1 MPVDVKNREY
11 RALELV
17 MEPVAAQEGEGPSYR
32 VVGYA
37 TTYDDPYL
45 LWEYGDEQLYEAV
58 SRGAIDAE
66 TDLSD
71 VIMQYDHAGKVMA
84 RTGNGTLSLFPDDEH
99 GLRIEA
105 DLSRSEAARQLF
117 EEIQNGLVTRMSWA
131 FSVDRESS
139 ERDRDNR
146 RTTRTILH
154 VKKVYDVSA
163 VSIPANDATEISA
176 RTCFDGAI
184 EAGLRESR
192 QRGKDLAEASARL
205 RLLRLE

>member
-1 MPVDVKNREY
+1 MPIDVKNREY
-11 RALELV
+11 RAIESV
-17 MEPVAAQEGEGPSYR
+17 MKPVTQGGDGASYR
-32 VVGYA
+32 VSGYA
-37 TTYDDPYL
+37 TTYGNPYL
-45 LWEYGDEQLYEAV
+45 LWECDDRKLYEVIA
-58 SRGAIDAE
+58 RGAIDGD

-71 VIMQYDHAGKVMA
+71 VIMQYDHCGKVLA
-84 RTGNGTLSLFPDDEH
+84 RTSNGTLTLFPDDEH
-99 GLRIEA
+99 GLRVEG
-105 DLSRSEAARQLF
+105 DLSRSEAARQHF

-131 FSVDRESS
+131 FSVDRESC
-139 ERDRDNR
+139 EYDRESR
-146 RTTRTILH
+146 STTRTILH

-176 RTCFDGAI
+176 RTCFDGVI